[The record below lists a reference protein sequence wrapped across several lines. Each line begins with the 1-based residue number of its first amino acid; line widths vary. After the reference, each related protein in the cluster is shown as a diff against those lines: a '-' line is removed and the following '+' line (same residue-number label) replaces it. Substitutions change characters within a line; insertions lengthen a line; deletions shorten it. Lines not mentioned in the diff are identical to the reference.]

1 MSFGFVGSA
10 YNRAS
15 GTRDAFT
22 GLSADLE
29 REGHPSMVSLSG
41 DREPADQLHIWH
53 ERMTLTPNGRK
64 VYGTRVWQGR
74 TWYQVHPDT
83 VAPPETSN
91 HEKRRSNDLKW
102 PYNDQS
108 TAAHKRARILATRH
122 NITCEGLSFRE
133 PWHWTS
139 WGPLGVIGV
148 PNVAGAG
155 SGSAKPVLPKP
166 ESEED
171 DMKILLMHVKLSNG
185 TDPWYAVD
193 YAAGTAA
200 RMHEGIQLDIARK
213 YGQIVEVA
221 GVQPES
227 AIRGL
232 RIVNG

>member
-1 MSFGFVGSA
+1 MAFGFVGGA

-15 GTRDAFT
+15 GTRDAFS
-22 GLSADLE
+22 GLSAELE
-29 REGHPSMVSLSG
+29 REGHPPMVSLSG

-74 TWYQVHPDT
+74 TWYQVLPDT

-139 WGPLGVIGV
+139 WGPLGAVE
-148 PNVAGAG
+148 PQSG
-155 SGSAKPVLPKP
+155 SGASKPATPVKTP
-166 ESEED
+166 ERKRKKMD
-171 DMKILLMHVKLSNG
+171 GFILLVTKDNQGGIRRYLIDARLEAHREISQYKYDAYKNTGTPEIFGFQPVDKLG
-185 TDPWYAVD
+185 EWPKTF
-193 YAAGTAA
+193 
-200 RMHEGIQLDIARK
+200 
-213 YGQIVEVA
+213 
-221 GVQPES
+221 
-227 AIRGL
+227 
-232 RIVNG
+232 